1 MADGHVQERHARIA
15 SLYPSGATHAEI
27 GLAVGLS
34 SRSINSARKHLNLTS
49 RKRADGYWLKC
60 IDEMLSLYQCGFS
73 LSEIAERFGT
83 QTSRISTTLQGHP
96 DYRPRVGGRPPKAIR
111 EFEVPG
117 WVSAE
122 WQPRYRLI
130 AQRHGEHV
138 AASCIRAAKRLGVS
152 A

>member
-1 MADGHVQERHARIA
+1 MADGHLQERNARIV
-15 SLYPSGATHAEI
+15 SLYASGATRAEI
-27 GLAVGLS
+27 GLAVGLTI
-34 SRSINSARKHLNLTS
+34 RSINNAKKRLNLTA
-49 RKRADGYWLKC
+49 RKRADGYWHTC
-60 IDEMLSLYQCGFS
+60 VDEMLSLYQCGFS
-73 LSEIAERFGT
+73 LSEIAGRFGT
-83 QTSRISTTLQGHP
+83 QASRISTSLQGHP
-96 DYRPRVGGRPPKAIR
+96 DYRPRVGGRPPKAVR